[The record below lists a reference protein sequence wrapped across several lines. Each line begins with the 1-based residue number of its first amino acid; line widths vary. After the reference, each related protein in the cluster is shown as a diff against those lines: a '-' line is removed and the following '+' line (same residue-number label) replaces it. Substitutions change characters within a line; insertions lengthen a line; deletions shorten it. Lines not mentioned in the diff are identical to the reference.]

1 MLIALRWF
9 HYILVLALAGFLITL
24 TVSDST
30 AEAFLNWLTGLFAG
44 QGGRMAV
51 AGIAVLVLAA
61 QAFMLV
67 RWFTLKRYAR
77 EIGYQNEFGKV
88 SVSLVAIEEA
98 LTRAIEGEAGVR
110 RVSLRVYEDRVKR
123 CVIIE
128 PILTLW
134 EDVNVTAINHRC
146 QELLR
151 ARFAE
156 LMPDREQV
164 QVNLTLHRLN
174 QRQAAVDTNHDSK
187 QVPAIAVTHEP
198 AGAPA
203 HDPASAIAAV
213 SAVAAAADEI
223 EQNRPSVIYAEDQQ
237 ADSDVDEEPVDVA
250 PPHSP
255 ENEMSPAERIR
266 SERMAAVK
274 AVNQRRRS
282 EVNDEEELDYDSLY
296 AGPTYPV
303 DYGDADDDEDESK
316 RS

>member
-1 MLIALRWF
+1 M
-9 HYILVLALAGFLITL
+9 ALAGFLITL
-24 TVSDST
+24 TVSDRT
-30 AEAFLNWLTGLFAG
+30 AEAFLSMVYAASLKAKVGAWRWL
-44 QGGRMAV
+44 
-51 AGIAVLVLAA
+51 GIAVLVLAA

-174 QRQAAVDTNHDSK
+174 QRQAVDTSHDSK
-187 QVPAIAVTHEP
+187 QVPAIAVQHHEP

-203 HDPASAIAAV
+203 SPMIRPRLSPRYQPWRHDQMRWA
-213 SAVAAAADEI
+213 
-223 EQNRPSVIYAEDQQ
+223 QNRPSVIYARR
-237 ADSDVDEEPVDVA
+237 
-250 PPHSP
+250 
-255 ENEMSPAERIR
+255 PASR
-266 SERMAAVK
+266 
-274 AVNQRRRS
+274 QRC
-282 EVNDEEELDYDSLY
+282 
-296 AGPTYPV
+296 G
-303 DYGDADDDEDESK
+303 
-316 RS
+316 